1 MVGLSRMLVPSV
13 PGKGGGRRK
22 GAGRKP
28 TYTRLRVPVSSG
40 RFPVAIP
47 IEAIGQ
53 AQRLLL
59 VYLGDVGDVVAVA
72 VAVLAAMPDLRA
84 ALPWL
89 EEARAMCFDPTA
101 QQGLDQLIAAMY
113 AAEEKPE

>member
-1 MVGLSRMLVPSV
+1 MPSV
-13 PGKGGGRRK
+13 RGKGNGGRRA
-22 GAGRKP
+22 GAGRPPK
-28 TYTRLRVPVSSG
+28 YTTLKVLNTSG

-59 VYLGDVGDVVAVA
+59 VYPGDVGDVVAVA

-89 EEARAMCFDPTA
+89 EEARGMCFDPAA
-101 QQGLDQLIAAMY
+101 QRGLDQLIAAMY
-113 AAEEKPE
+113 AAEE